1 MGRSMSTEIRRALP
15 SAGAL
20 EEEPRAAATAPVRDN
35 AATKADIGGFRVE
48 IPALRADRY
57 RPLWLVAVG
66 IAAATVVPVK
76 PIP

>member
-1 MGRSMSTEIRRALP
+1 MGRPMSTEIYRALP

-20 EEEPRAAATAPVRDN
+20 EEEPRAAAT
-35 AATKADIGGFRVE
+35 KADVGGFRVE

-57 RPLWLVAVG
+57 RPLWLMAVG